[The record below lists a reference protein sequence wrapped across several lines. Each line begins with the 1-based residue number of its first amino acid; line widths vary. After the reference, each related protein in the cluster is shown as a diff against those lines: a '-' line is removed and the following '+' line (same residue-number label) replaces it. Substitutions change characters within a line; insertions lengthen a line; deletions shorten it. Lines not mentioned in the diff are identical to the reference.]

1 MAKKKKSIKRN
12 PKGAGRKRL
21 EIDFKELNKLCEMQ
35 CTIAEISSWFE
46 ISEDTLNRRIQEK
59 YDTNFAGHFV
69 QKSGKGKISLRR
81 AQFQKALSGNPTMQ
95 IWLGKQYLNQKD
107 KQEIEL
113 GEETRRDFKLSY
125 NLDD

>member
-1 MAKKKKSIKRN
+1 
-12 PKGAGRKRL
+12 
-21 EIDFKELNKLCEMQ
+21 MQ
-35 CTIAEISSWFE
+35 CTIAEISSWFD

-59 YDTNFAGHFV
+59 YDTNFAGHFA

-95 IWLGKQYLNQKD
+95 IWLGKQYLDQKD